1 MGQKA
6 LLKTF
11 AQSHGTKTFANFF
24 AKLKRIY
31 SRREHF
37 TIHEIFVKV
46 TKKLQIQIFP
56 SNWRKNFIFQLFC
69 QFDEKTNCAKLFFPW
84 DVAKVFC
91 KAFCPM
97 GKKALQKIN
106 LTEKMM
112 LQRKFLL
119 NSLFSKPYRNIY
131 YVCNLLSDSYYYSIV
146 NFVWNQRFFLVEIL
160 LEERKRR
167 FHNDF
172 SRLVSSCLF
181 FS

>member
-1 MGQKA
+1 MKEN
-6 LLKTF
+6 
-11 AQSHGTKTFANFF
+11 HNF
-24 AKLKRIY
+24 
-31 SRREHF
+31 S
-37 TIHEIFVKV
+37 
-46 TKKLQIQIFP
+46 
-56 SNWRKNFIFQLFC
+56 SNWRENC
-69 QFDEKTNCAKLFFPW
+69 QFAKNIVNLTEFFDLCKAFFPMGKKALQKINFTEKN